1 MRLLCRQFGAI
12 EKLLSNSIDF
22 ALCQC
27 RGTAC
32 TGTFGVLKICLDVVF
47 FCFVLYFASHCCET
61 SFSVFECE
69 DSTFKDLNVMP

>member
-32 TGTFGVLKICLDVVF
+32 TGTFGVLKICLDGSFFFVF
-47 FCFVLYFASHCCET
+47 CEPLLRNQFA
-61 SFSVFECE
+61 VFECG
-69 DSTFKDLNVMP
+69 DSTFKDLNIMP